1 MLKAKTTV
9 IVGKTTYK
17 EGEIIKNLPPNDVKW
32 MKSEGY
38 IEEISEKEP
47 KKESK
52 KEEKIN
58 DI

>member
-38 IEEISEKEP
+38 IEEISEN

>member
-17 EGEIIKNLPPNDVKW
+17 EGEIIRNLPPNDVKW
-32 MKSEGY
+32 MQAEGY
-38 IEEISEKEP
+38 IEEASEN

-52 KEEKIN
+52 KEEKSN

>member
-38 IEEISEKEP
+38 IEEISENKNA
-47 KKESK
+47 SK
-52 KEEKIN
+52 KEEKGN

>member
-17 EGEIIKNLPPNDVKW
+17 EGEIIKNLPPNDIKW

-38 IEEISEKEP
+38 IEEISEN